1 MAQKRRTLSALS
13 DAGQD
18 VMVLLNSPAAAQRIE
33 TDTDQLTQRWDNLV
47 QKLEDCSSQVRYTS
61 LLSVLLHVS
70 LLYNIDSKCL
80 FCFQVTEAVS
90 VTGMSQIQERFV
102 METVTTV
109 TTRMEQTFTSSD
121 RELPPPAPP
130 KRRHL
135 DTDGELRRLYDKH
148 KHASSLTK
156 TLEIFFLT
164 VPPGF
169 HTITEFNVKSSKL
182 HIIFSNL
189 RFCLIYPGFRTR
201 THTHTHLYTRV

>member
-18 VMVLLNSPAAAQRIE
+18 VMVLLNSPAMARGIE

-61 LLSVLLHVS
+61 LLCELLHMS
-70 LLYNIDSKCL
+70 FLSNIDSKCL

-90 VTGMSQIQERFV
+90 VTGMSHVQERVV
-102 METVTTV
+102 METITTV

-135 DTDGELRRLYDKH
+135 DTDDELRRLYDKQTH
-148 KHASSLTK
+148 LTK
-156 TLEIFFLT
+156 TLEI
-164 VPPGF
+164 
-169 HTITEFNVKSSKL
+169 
-182 HIIFSNL
+182 
-189 RFCLIYPGFRTR
+189 
-201 THTHTHLYTRV
+201 

>member
-18 VMVLLNSPAAAQRIE
+18 VMVLLNSPAASQRIE

-61 LLSVLLHVS
+61 LLFVLFHIS

-156 TLEIFFLT
+156 TLEIFF
-164 VPPGF
+164 F
-169 HTITEFNVKSSKL
+169 HTITECLFCNAL
-182 HIIFSNL
+182 HQISNHMSQQL
-189 RFCLIYPGFRTR
+189 
-201 THTHTHLYTRV
+201 LYLFDTGYLMSFQTVFLTSITD